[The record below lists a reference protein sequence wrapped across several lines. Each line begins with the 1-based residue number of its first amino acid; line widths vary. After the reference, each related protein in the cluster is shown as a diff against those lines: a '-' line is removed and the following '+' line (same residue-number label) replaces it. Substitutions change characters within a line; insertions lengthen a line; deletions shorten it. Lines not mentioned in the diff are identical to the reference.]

1 MGLTPSPG
9 WGRARLRLG
18 HPLPAPPPRW
28 GHWSDVPGGSLRSLG
43 TPPPGSA
50 QCQGGLFLGDLGLGP
65 GGGFG
70 EELVGPSC
78 TRQSIFLGCFGEGVG
93 KKAGKSSQRVVRS
106 DTVPSH
112 ISIPSPPPCTTH
124 GIGTGATS
132 CLPQFPLLPHQ
143 LQFFWGG
150 HTLSPPYASSMRG
163 HVPPP
168 RFRRMQGCS
177 LSPPGSG
184 QHPRAAARSWVLGGG
199 LRWDAPSPIP
209 PGSGLAAPANPL
221 RLHPEQ
227 LARLQPGP
235 SLPSQQVPPGTPPLS
250 RGLGVL
256 PPPLPMPQAAPSPRG
271 RPGSAH

>member
-1 MGLTPSPG
+1 MF
-9 WGRARLRLG
+9 W
-18 HPLPAPPPRW
+18 
-28 GHWSDVPGGSLRSLG
+28 
-43 TPPPGSA
+43 
-50 QCQGGLFLGDLGLGP
+50 
-65 GGGFG
+65 GGG
-70 EELVGPSC
+70 
-78 TRQSIFLGCFGEGVG
+78 G

-106 DTVPSH
+106 DAVPSH
-112 ISIPSPPPCTTH
+112 ISISSPPPCTTH

-150 HTLSPPYASSMRG
+150 HTLSSPYASSMRG

-184 QHPRAAARSWVLGGG
+184 QHPRAAARSWVLGGV
-199 LRWDAPSPIP
+199 LRWDAPSPNP

-256 PPPLPMPQAAPSPRG
+256 PPPSPCLRQPPPHAAGPGALINYLIFPLCLIYSPARLWPYAAFVVSGSLLWQAAFAAQTPPRQPLIPPPFLFPPHPPQRHPAATPEAPWRAPRG
-271 RPGSAH
+271 GGEAMRGGG